1 MAHSVAMRELARFVM
16 RGRLHAGAVAG
27 LFGGLCLFLPPLSY
41 LSGAAVGLVSLRSGW
56 RDALVVSVLATAIAS
71 VIALPIT
78 RRPEPGMILM
88 LLLWVPVMGGC
99 WVLRVTRSQGLV
111 LLLMAAFAALL
122 AIGLRFYTGG
132 DVASWWRNLV
142 QALIETRQTGG
153 SNLALVIEHG
163 SFELMNGFLMMVL
176 GLSLVLTILL
186 ARWWQALL
194 YNPGGFRAE
203 FHALL
208 VPRSLAVA
216 VAALGGLVFSG
227 TVAKSSIWVDL
238 FMLSMMVY
246 FVQGLAVIHG
256 IVGGRGLSRW
266 WLAPIY
272 VGLFLVPPHVIL
284 GLVMVGLV
292 DSLVDFRSRGATPS

>member
-1 MAHSVAMRELARFVM
+1 MRELARFVM

-56 RDALVVSVLATAIAS
+56 RDAAVVTMLAVAIAS
-71 VIALPIT
+71 VIALFIA
-78 RRPEPGMILM
+78 RRPEPGMIVM
-88 LLLWVPVMGGC
+88 LLLWLPVMGGC

-111 LLLMAAFAALL
+111 LLVMAVFAALL

-132 DVASWWRNLV
+132 DVASWWQNLM
-142 QALIETRQTGG
+142 QALIESRQTGS
-153 SNLALVIEHG
+153 SNIALIMEHG
-163 SFELMNGFLMMVL
+163 SFELMNGFLTMLL
-176 GLSLVLTILL
+176 GLSLMLTILL

-194 YNPGGFRAE
+194 YNPGGFQAE

-208 VPRSLAVA
+208 VPKPLAVA
-216 VAALGGLVFSG
+216 ATALGAFALSG

-238 FMLSMMVY
+238 FMVSIMVY
-246 FVQGLAVIHG
+246 LIQGLAVIHG
-256 IVGGRGLSRW
+256 IVGGRGLSRG

-272 VGLFLVPPHVIL
+272 VGLFFFPPHVIL

>member
-1 MAHSVAMRELARFVM
+1 MRELARFVM

-41 LSGAAVGLVSLRSGW
+41 LSGAVVGLVSLCSGW
-56 RDALVVSVLATAIAS
+56 RDAMVVSLLAAAIAS
-71 VIALPIT
+71 VIALFIAH
-78 RRPEPGMILM
+78 RPEPGMILM
-88 LLLWVPVMGGC
+88 LLLWLPVMGGC

-111 LLLMAAFAALL
+111 LLVMAAFAALL
-122 AIGLRFYTGG
+122 AVGLRFYTGG
-132 DVASWWRNLV
+132 DVASWWQNLMR
-142 QALIETRQTGG
+142 ALIEARQIG
-153 SNLALVIEHG
+153 SSNIALIMEQG
-163 SFELMNGFLMMVL
+163 SFELMNGFLTMLL
-176 GLSLVLTILL
+176 GLSLMLTILL

-208 VPRSLAVA
+208 VPKSLAIA
-216 VAALGGLVFSG
+216 ATALGAVVFSG

-238 FMLSMMVY
+238 FMVSMMVY
-246 FVQGLAVIHG
+246 LVQGLAVMHG
-256 IVGGRGLSRW
+256 MVGGRGLSRW

-272 VGLFLVPPHVIL
+272 VGLFFVPPHVIL

-292 DSLVDFRSRGATPS
+292 DSLVDFRSRGVTPS

>member
-1 MAHSVAMRELARFVM
+1 MRELARFVM

-56 RDALVVSVLATAIAS
+56 RDAAVVTMFAAAIAS
-71 VIALPIT
+71 VIALFIA

-88 LLLWVPVMGGC
+88 LLLWLPVMGGC

-111 LLLMAAFAALL
+111 LLVMAVFAALL

-132 DVASWWRNLV
+132 DVASWWQNLM
-142 QALIETRQTGG
+142 QALIETRQTGS
-153 SNLALVIEHG
+153 SNIALIMEHG
-163 SFELMNGFLMMVL
+163 SFELMNGFLTMLL
-176 GLSLVLTILL
+176 GLSLMLTILL

-194 YNPGGFRAE
+194 YNPGGFQAE

-208 VPRSLAVA
+208 VPKPLAVA
-216 VAALGGLVFSG
+216 ATALGALALSG

-238 FMLSMMVY
+238 FMVSIMVY
-246 FVQGLAVIHG
+246 LIQGLAVIHG
-256 IVGGRGLSRW
+256 MVGGRGLS
-266 WLAPIY
+266 
-272 VGLFLVPPHVIL
+272 
-284 GLVMVGLV
+284 
-292 DSLVDFRSRGATPS
+292 